1 MKSQVRPF
9 FSNEFNVVLNPKD
22 DDDDEDDNVEEE
34 EDSLELVGL
43 PEIEEPTQTQE
54 QNSEQLNSY
63 KGTKDEFSRD
73 IPVVE

>member
-1 MKSQVRPF
+1 MKSQVSPF

-34 EDSLELVGL
+34 DDSLEMVGL

-54 QNSEQLNSY
+54 QNSEQ
-63 KGTKDEFSRD
+63 
-73 IPVVE
+73 

>member
-1 MKSQVRPF
+1 M
-9 FSNEFNVVLNPKD
+9 
-22 DDDDEDDNVEEE
+22 EEE

-63 KGTKDEFSRD
+63 KGTKDEFARD